1 MITSIVAV
9 AALAMAVV
17 WGVAA
22 PPGRP
27 FSWTM
32 FSGSSKALLWLRD
45 GSRRRLASTD
55 DLHLTP
61 DSYYLLESDLKQLAR
76 AGALPVLDGL
86 ILGSRGSWKVACD
99 TDARLCTEHIK
110 PGDELA
116 RAARCC
122 ASVALRLSRPSPPN
136 W

>member
-1 MITSIVAV
+1 MITTIVEL

-17 WGVAA
+17 WGVTAR
-22 PPGRP
+22 PGRP

-32 FSGSSKALLWLRD
+32 FSGSSKAFLWLRD

-61 DSYYLLESDLKQLAR
+61 DSHYLLESDLKQLAQ

-99 TDARLCTEHIK
+99 TDARLCTEHVD
-110 PGDELA
+110 PDDELA
-116 RAARCC
+116 QL
-122 ASVALRLSRPSPPN
+122 VAVLRQACPPRS
-136 W
+136 